1 MNLNEPYCFLLTIK
15 AAVVRQSCQ
24 LFTQRHFWRRL
35 PALHGTGQ
43 NLQLIHRHN
52 LLSIKNSDGDAEF
65 VTNGEYTA
73 FIPMD
78 DSFAQSSFGQ
88 CISYMSKV
96 KKHGRLNLYVSIQHL
111 WERTSNIFSIITAA
125 MQQSTVQTVRHLNFF
140 NKLSE

>member
-1 MNLNEPYCFLLTIK
+1 MNLNENLVIELIEIMKTVPYCFLLTIK

-65 VTNGEYTA
+65 VSNGRRVHGHH
-73 FIPMD
+73 PD
-78 DSFAQSSFGQ
+78 
-88 CISYMSKV
+88 
-96 KKHGRLNLYVSIQHL
+96 GRLV
-111 WERTSNIFSIITAA
+111 RP
-125 MQQSTVQTVRHLNFF
+125 VQFWTMH
-140 NKLSE
+140 

>member
-15 AAVVRQSCQ
+15 AAVVLQSCQ

-43 NLQLIHRHN
+43 NLQLFPRHH

-96 KKHGRLNLYVSIQHL
+96 KKTWALNYDFRQSLFINIIAYTHWYGPAIKLV
-111 WERTSNIFSIITAA
+111 RVNTTSSGTN
-125 MQQSTVQTVRHLNFF
+125 
-140 NKLSE
+140 